1 MSDEIT
7 LAILETIIDS
17 ICIVEE
23 RSAKV
28 SQPEDF
34 VSNANGVMILDSI
47 AMRLQVI
54 GEQVKKLENC
64 DPNLTRMHPEIEWKK
79 IMKLRDLISH
89 HYDSVDHE
97 IVFDICRNHIG
108 PLKDAINTMI
118 SKVVDEK

>member
-1 MSDEIT
+1 
-7 LAILETIIDS
+7 
-17 ICIVEE
+17 
-23 RSAKV
+23 
-28 SQPEDF
+28 
-34 VSNANGVMILDSI
+34 
-47 AMRLQVI
+47 
-54 GEQVKKLENC
+54 
-64 DPNLTRMHPEIEWKK
+64 LTRMHPEIEWKK